1 MEELNLKIMVVPTYN
16 VASIGIADNTTY
28 PTNPIDVDNPFLQI
42 SVPNFED
49 VTVPFV
55 PGTLNVYGSEEL
67 GISEEGDT
75 QFLPDGIYHIKYTVD
90 PPLQNFTQIS
100 FYRVNNLQEKFD
112 NAFLTL
118 EILECDGKLKKQA
131 KEDLTTIYFYIQG
144 AVSAANNCAYVE
156 ANKLYKKA
164 NKMLDT
170 FLKNDCGCYG
180 VTFANQY

>member
-1 MEELNLKIMVVPTYN
+1 MEELNLDIIVVPTYN

-28 PTNPIDVDNPFLQI
+28 PTDPIDVENPFLQI
-42 SVPNFED
+42 NIPNFGD
-49 VTVPFV
+49 KIVAFI

-75 QFLPDGIYHIKYTVD
+75 QYLPDGIYHIKYTVN
-90 PPLQNFTQIS
+90 PPLQNFKQIS
-100 FYRVNNLQEKFD
+100 FYRVNNLQERFD

-118 EILECDGKLKKQA
+118 EIMECDGPLKKQA

-180 VTFANQY
+180 VTFANQF